1 MTIPYNTD
9 HGTRNAVL
17 AELAADV
24 VAAGGTV
31 QGIIA
36 STAGETQP
44 NWVLFLNRIIA
55 GANGVGGGAAIPTY
69 VSLDYSAFQSVVKAV
84 QAKLSTPPPAP
95 TNTVLPVASFTS
107 GTGALGSV
115 ATSTN
120 GTWTGSPT
128 FTFQWL
134 RSGANIAGATG
145 VSYTFVAADSG
156 NTISRRTTGT
166 NAGGTLSVVSN
177 TLDAT

>member
-1 MTIPYNTD
+1 MAIPYNTD

-17 AELAADV
+17 AALAAEV

-31 QGIIA
+31 AGVIA
-36 STAGETQP
+36 HTAGETQP

-55 GANGVGGGAAIPTY
+55 GANGIGGGAVIPTY
-69 VSLDYSAFQSVVKAV
+69 QSLDYSAFQSVVNAV
-84 QAKLSTPPPAP
+84 QTRISTPPPAP

-115 ATSTN
+115 CTCTT

-128 FTFQWL
+128 FARQWL
-134 RSGANIAGATG
+134 RAGANIAGATATT
-145 VSYTFVAADSG
+145 YTLVAADSG
-156 NTISRRTTGT
+156 NPITCRITGT
-166 NAGGTLSVVSN
+166 NAGGSHAVVSN
-177 TLDAT
+177 ALTAT

>member
-9 HGTRNAVL
+9 HGSRNAVL

-31 QGIIA
+31 TGAIA
-36 STAGETQP
+36 HTAGETQP

-69 VSLDYSAFQSVVKAV
+69 QSLDYSAFQSVVSAIQKR
-84 QAKLSTPPPAP
+84 LTTPPPAP
-95 TNTVLPVASFTS
+95 TNTAPPVASFVT

-115 ATSTN
+115 CTSTT

-128 FTFQWL
+128 FTRQWL
-134 RSGANIAGATG
+134 RSGTNIAGATATT
-145 VSYTFVAADSG
+145 YTLVAADSG
-156 NTISRRTTGT
+156 NTISCRITGT
-166 NAGGTLSVVSN
+166 NAGGQLSVVSN
-177 TLDAT
+177 ALTAT